1 MSAIDMISAGEPL
14 PLIADV
20 TAATPYSVLV
30 TWQSGARA
38 GLVEMVDLA
47 PHILTYKLY
56 RPLRENREL
65 FATVRVI
72 ADGAAIGWGRDEE
85 IDMPATAV
93 ERLATDVMSNDDFAG
108 FLTRNNLSLD
118 AAAAQ
123 LGISRRLVA
132 YYAKNRPIPR
142 YIALACRYLESL
154 RQGYIVGMGDHIAA

>member
-1 MSAIDMISAGEPL
+1 M

-20 TAATPYSVLV
+20 AAGAGYSVMI

-38 GLVEMVDLA
+38 GLLETVDLA
-47 PHILTYKLY
+47 PHILTFKLY

-65 FATVRVI
+65 FETVHVT
-72 ADGAAIGWGRDEE
+72 ADGAAIGWGRDDE

-93 ERLATDVMSNDDFAG
+93 EHLATDLMSNDDFAE

-118 AAAAQ
+118 AAAGQ

-132 YYAKNRPIPR
+132 YYAKDRPIPR

-154 RQGYIVGMGDHIAA
+154 KQGRIVGAGNHIAA